1 MSRYRILLLSQHNQ
15 QKARK
20 SLDIPCPQLSILLK
34 SEKVSGKVS
43 QFFEPGIE
51 KLIIYF
57 VVKVSCFPEKQIQTR
72 KIKKVRIFCDNVCL
86 QSRKH
91 GKLKIRLRS

>member
-20 SLDIPCPQLSILLK
+20 SLDIPRPQPSILLK

-57 VVKVSCFPEKQIQTR
+57 VVEVSCSPEKQIQTR
-72 KIKKVRIFCDNVCL
+72 KI
-86 QSRKH
+86 
-91 GKLKIRLRS
+91 